1 MPRRLGSRSPVP
13 PDVTRLRSAYSFS
26 TRVDTS
32 WRDGVPPHPHM
43 REGSRRMLNVMVA
56 TVGIVAS
63 APIMLA
69 VACAVK
75 LSSPG
80 PILYR
85 QQRVGLD
92 LRRARGDT
100 YGRYTD
106 IGGRPFTILK
116 FRTMRV
122 SRPGHDAQVWASEC
136 DPRITPIGHFLRRT
150 RLDELPQLFNVIL
163 GDMNVVGPRPE
174 QPAIFQ
180 NLRTKVPNYRA
191 RQQVRPGITG
201 LAQITLQ
208 YDSCVDDVRK
218 KVAADLA
225 YIESQSLVQDLRIM
239 AKTAPVMLFRK
250 GSR

>member
-1 MPRRLGSRSPVP
+1 
-13 PDVTRLRSAYSFS
+13 
-26 TRVDTS
+26 
-32 WRDGVPPHPHM
+32 
-43 REGSRRMLNVMVA
+43 MLNVLVA

-63 APIMLA
+63 APLMVV

-92 LRRARGDT
+92 LRRARGDS

-122 SRPGHDAQVWASEC
+122 SRPGQDAPQVWASEG

-150 RLDELPQLFNVIL
+150 RLDELPQLFNVIK

-180 NLRTKVPNYRA
+180 NLRTEVPNYRA

-218 KVAADLA
+218 KVEADLA

-239 AKTAPVMLFRK
+239 AMTAPVMLFRK

>member
-1 MPRRLGSRSPVP
+1 M
-13 PDVTRLRSAYSFS
+13 TRLRSAYAFG
-26 TRVDTS
+26 TQVDS
-32 WRDGVPPHPHM
+32 PRDSSQQHPHR
-43 REGSRRMLNVMVA
+43 REGARRVLNVVVA
-56 TVGIVAS
+56 TVGIVAA
-63 APIMLA
+63 APIMVV

-80 PILYR
+80 PILFR
-85 QQRVGLD
+85 QKRVGLD
-92 LRRARGDT
+92 LRSARGES
-100 YGRYTD
+100 YGRHVD

-122 SRPGHDAQVWASEC
+122 GQPGQAAEVWAAEG
-136 DPRITPIGHFLRRT
+136 DPRITPVGQFLRRT
-150 RLDELPQLFNVIL
+150 RLDELPQLFNVIR

-180 NLRTKVPNYRA
+180 NLRTEVPNYRA

-218 KVAADLA
+218 KVAADLE

-239 AKTAPVMLFRK
+239 AMTAPVMLFRK